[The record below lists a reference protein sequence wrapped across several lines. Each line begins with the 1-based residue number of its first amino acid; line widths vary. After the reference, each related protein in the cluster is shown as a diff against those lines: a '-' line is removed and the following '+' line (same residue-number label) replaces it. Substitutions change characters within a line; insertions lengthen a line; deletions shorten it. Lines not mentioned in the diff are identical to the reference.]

1 MKLDKLPLD
10 KIVSWLHR
18 YQYIIIG
25 AIIVGLF
32 VYAVSIIN
40 SQLSPTRDQAAYD
53 EALSDIESIKFNQEA
68 VETIVRLRDLNVDV
82 DAIFDPNRTN
92 PFE

>member
-10 KIVSWLHR
+10 KVLGWLQSK
-18 YQYIIIG
+18 QYFLIG
-25 AIIVGLF
+25 LAVVGLF
-32 VYAVSIIN
+32 AYAVSIIN
-40 SQLSPTRDQAAYD
+40 SQLSPERDQAAY
-53 EALSDIESIKFNQEA
+53 EAALGEIESVKFNQSA